1 MNRNRRLTIRLAA
14 VGLAV
19 LGLALRSAAPVAAQD
34 YSPEHS
40 KVQAMVSKGTAYL
53 SQLSRPTNSYD
64 GGTELLIAYT
74 LYKSTG
80 DAEHPKVKAAIAG
93 AQEMARSLSSLPTQG
108 ESKAVYSAAV
118 CALFLADIDAVKYRP
133 ELDATLRWFVS
144 IQKSHGGY
152 GYLGSPLGDTSQ
164 VQYAMLALWTL
175 QQAGLQVPVETIEN
189 TLQYLKATID
199 PSGGW
204 AYNGK
209 VSSGGPIPQGLV
221 TKSLATA
228 GAGAVLIGGDIL
240 GFFRAMRPSE
250 DNADGVP
257 AAFVRIDLLPQRQ
270 IERRQGSLQLRDM
283 DPVIKAAER
292 YQEKNGFTSGY
303 FYYYWRYS
311 QERYESF
318 REIMAGRQSKSP
330 AWYNDG
336 VTELAKLQEA
346 DGRWAQA
353 KMSDYTSDD
362 ICTCFAVLFLIRSTQ
377 KSIGKLDEGVA
388 FGGYGLPKDVT
399 AVRMVGNRIV
409 GDGEASMQDLLT
421 LLENEDGSGDLLQWQ
436 LNQMQL
442 ATDPVARESQVARL
456 ARMLSGGSYS
466 ARRVAAKLLGRSE
479 DLNQVPVLISA
490 LSDED
495 PYVPYLAEE
504 SLRLLSR
511 KLSHPRM
518 EVDAEPAQR
527 KAAIDFWKQWYLGL
541 RPEYIFIDR

>member
-1 MNRNRRLTIRLAA
+1 MIKKCPLTMRLAA

-19 LGLALRSAAPVAAQD
+19 LGLALRLASPVTAQD
-34 YSPEHS
+34 YTPEHS
-40 KVQAMVSKGTAYL
+40 KVQAMVAKGTAYL
-53 SQLSRPTNSYD
+53 SQLPAPTTSYD
-64 GGTELLIAYT
+64 NGTELLIAYT

-80 DAEHPKVKAAIAG
+80 DAEHPKVKAALIT
-93 AQEMARSLSSLPTQG
+93 ARGLVQSLGSLSAQG
-108 ESKAVYSAAV
+108 ESKIVYATSV

-133 ELDATLRWFVS
+133 ELETILKWFLSV
-144 IQKSHGGY
+144 QKNHGGF
-152 GYLGSPLGDTSQ
+152 GYLGNPRGDTSQ
-164 VQYAMLALWTL
+164 VQYALLGLWTL
-175 QQAGLQVPVETIEN
+175 HQVGLQVPVEAVEN
-189 TLQYLKATID
+189 TLKYLKATID

-204 AYNGK
+204 GYEGIISNGAP
-209 VSSGGPIPQGLV
+209 VRQDRLS
-221 TKSLATA
+221 KSLATA
-228 GAGAVLIGGDIL
+228 GAGSVLIGCDIL
-240 GFFRAMRPSE
+240 GFFRAMRPTEST
-250 DNADGVP
+250 DGVP
-257 AAFVRIDLLPQRQ
+257 AAFVRIDLMPQRQ
-270 IERRQGSLQLRDM
+270 AERSQGTLQLRDM
-283 DPVIKAAER
+283 DPIIKAAER
-292 YQEKNGFTSGY
+292 YQENNDFSGGY

-318 REIMAGRQSKSP
+318 REIMAGRQNKSP
-330 AWYNDG
+330 KWYIDG
-336 VTELAKLQEA
+336 VTELAKLQES

-353 KMSDYTSDD
+353 RMNDFTSDD

-388 FGGYGLPKDVT
+388 FGGYGLPKDVS

-442 ATDPVARESQVARL
+442 ASDPTTRESQVARL
-456 ARMLSGGSYS
+456 ARMLAGGSYS

-479 DLNQVPVLISA
+479 DLNQVPVLIDA

-495 PYVPYLAEE
+495 PYVPQLAEE

-511 KLSHPRM
+511 KLSQPRL

-527 KAAIDFWKQWYLGL
+527 KAAIDFWKEWYLGL